1 MVGHLAAI
9 RWWRSY
15 LTAGSSAAYL
25 LAYSAF
31 YFLTKLDITKTV
43 SALLYFGYSILISL
57 GFFLI
62 TGA

>member
-1 MVGHLAAI
+1 M
-9 RWWRSY
+9 
-15 LTAGSSAAYL
+15 TAGSSAAYL